1 MTLGQ
6 LSAGDL
12 ARRLAGPGLALSTG
26 PFNVR
31 IRTRLPQVAAALS
44 LLYAQHPLVEAEA
57 FCDFTL
63 DLAAPSALR
72 RWLRPQVQVRFEGMP
87 LFEPL
92 PQDQAFALLE
102 WTMNWWIAG
111 NANQYLLLHAA
122 VIERNGFAVILP
134 APPGSGKSTL
144 CAGLVHR
151 GWRLLSDEMAMI
163 ALDTGLLQGLA
174 RPISLKN
181 ASLQVMRD
189 FVPGAVFGAAAH
201 DTAKGTVAHL
211 SPKPEDVR
219 RMHEPAHPRW
229 VVFPRYEAGA
239 EATLLARPKAGAMME
254 LGRNA
259 FNYAVLGRDGF
270 EALAG
275 VVDASDA
282 YDFRY
287 SRLDDAVRVFDD
299 LARAAGA

>member
-12 ARRLAGPGLALSTG
+12 ARRLAGPGLGLRTG

-31 IRTRLPQVAAALS
+31 IRTHLPQVSAALG
-44 LLYAQHPLVEAEA
+44 LLYAQHPLTGDDA

-63 DLAAPSALR
+63 DLGPPSTLR
-72 RWLRPQVQVRFEGMP
+72 HWLRPQVQVRYEHTP

-122 VIERNGFAVILP
+122 VIERDGFAAILP

-163 ALDTGLLQGLA
+163 ALDCGDLHGLA

-211 SPKPEDVR
+211 MPKPEDVL
-219 RMHEPAHPRW
+219 RMHETARPRW
-229 VVFPRYEAGA
+229 VVFPRYERDA
-239 EATLLARPKAGAMME
+239 EATLAPRPKADAMME

-259 FNYAVLGRDGF
+259 FNYAVLGREGF

-275 VVDASDA
+275 VIDASDA

-299 LARAAGA
+299 LIRRA

>member
-31 IRTRLPQVAAALS
+31 IRTRLPQVRAALAR
-44 LLYAQHPLVEAEA
+44 LYAQHPLAGDAA

-63 DLAAPSALR
+63 DMAPPSRLR
-72 RWLRPQVQVRFEGMP
+72 AWLRPQVQVRHEGQA

-122 VIERNGFAVILP
+122 VIERGGLAAILP

-151 GWRLLSDEMAMI
+151 GWRLLSDEMAML
-163 ALDTGLLQGLA
+163 ALDDGQLHALA
-174 RPISLKN
+174 RPVSLKN
-181 ASLQVMRD
+181 ASLDVIRD

-211 SPKPEDVR
+211 MPKPDDVA
-219 RMHEPAHPRW
+219 RMHEPARPRW
-229 VVFPRYEAGA
+229 VVFPRFERDAA
-239 EATLLARPKAGAMME
+239 ATLTPRPKADAMME

-259 FNYAVLGRDGF
+259 FNYAVLGREGF

-275 VVDASDA
+275 VIDACDTF
-282 YDFRY
+282 DFRY
-287 SRLDDAVRVFDD
+287 GHLDDAVRVFDG
-299 LARAAGA
+299 LARSAGT